1 MRDAIRLILLGA
13 FTVPAVAACSG
24 EPNPNQNVVITDNVP
39 ADAEVE
45 ALPVDEG
52 GTEEPEANSAEDGD
66 LIVNSN

>member
-13 FTVPAVAACSG
+13 FAAPAMVGCSD
-24 EPNPNQNVVITDNVP
+24 EPNPNQNVIITENVP

-52 GTEEPEANSAEDGD
+52 GMPEPEADSGADDNR
-66 LIVNSN
+66 IVNSH